1 MKTIT
6 KLALAGISASL
17 FTASAIAN
25 DAGLRGIDNHHGS
38 VTYVRSTQSEGQ
50 KGVTIGVYTGG
61 RTIGYAA
68 VQVERQPVT
77 FHQVSTPH
85 GTVSYFAPAE

>member
-6 KLALAGISASL
+6 KLTLAGISAAL
-17 FTASAIAN
+17 FTASAIGN
-25 DAGLRGIDNHHGS
+25 DTVQAIDNHHGA
-38 VTYVRSTQSEGQ
+38 VTYLRSTQQEGQ
-50 KGVTIGVYTGG
+50 RGVTIGVYTG
-61 RTIGYAA
+61 RKA
-68 VQVERQPVT
+68 VGFAPAQVERQPVT